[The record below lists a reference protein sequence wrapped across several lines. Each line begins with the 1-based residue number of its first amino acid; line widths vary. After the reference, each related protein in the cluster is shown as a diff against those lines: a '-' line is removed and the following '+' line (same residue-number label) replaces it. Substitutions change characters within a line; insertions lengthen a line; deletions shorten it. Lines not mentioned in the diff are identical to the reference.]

1 MKFKKAFTLA
11 EVLVTLMI
19 IGVIASMTIPGLMRN
34 ADDRTVATNL
44 KKIYAELNQATKLA
58 MTEYSATRF
67 CRTGLTDDEQTFED
81 DFIKKYF
88 NVMKVCPAGDAT
100 ECFGDSE
107 LINTYGSSKKS
118 YLLSN
123 GIAIMFSSMS
133 ERYCTYDSNTQIYVD
148 VNGPK
153 KPNKGGTDQFTLTMD
168 FSGGEV
174 YTGASPRGRFHS
186 NNQNANTPDTY
197 YDKYVDACN
206 GGGSYDGSDYTLAWA
221 CAAKIEHDG
230 WQIKY

>member
-1 MKFKKAFTLA
+1 MELLRIFGMNFKKLMRNKRLAFTLA

-100 ECFGDSE
+100 ECFGNSE

-123 GIAIMFSSMS
+123 GIAIMFYGVTG
-133 ERYCTYDSNTQIYVD
+133 RGCDGNVDIYVD

-153 KPNKGGTDQFTLTMD
+153 KPNKGGSDVFMLTINHN
-168 FSGGEV
+168 GGEV
-174 YTGASPRGRFHS
+174 YATGFNPNNPNIGFSPDFRR
-186 NNQNANTPDTY
+186 TCEDTTDD
-197 YDKYVDACN
+197 YDM
-206 GGGSYDGSDYTLAWA
+206 AWA
-221 CAAKIEHDG
+221 CASVIQKDG